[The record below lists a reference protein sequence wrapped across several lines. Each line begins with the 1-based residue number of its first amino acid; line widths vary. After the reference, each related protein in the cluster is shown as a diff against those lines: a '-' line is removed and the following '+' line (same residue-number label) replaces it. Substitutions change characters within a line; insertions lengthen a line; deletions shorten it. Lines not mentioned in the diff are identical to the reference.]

1 MRQRFPLASLL
12 IGLAAAGALGAQAPA
27 SSDEREVLAVVQRMF
42 DAMRAKDT
50 AAMQSTFH
58 ASARLVGMRAGPNG
72 GAPVV
77 QVLSATDFV
86 ARMGGDTRGKWIE
99 RGWEPQ
105 VRVSGTL
112 ATVWAEYDFH
122 FGTTFSHCGVDA
134 VQLLRTSDGWKI
146 MSIADTYV
154 REGCPHRPAPTP

>member
-1 MRQRFPLASLL
+1 MRRVTRSTLLLLA
-12 IGLAAAGALGAQAPA
+12 LAATSALAAQAP
-27 SSDEREVLAVVQRMF
+27 SSAEEREVLSVVQRMF
-42 DAMRAKDT
+42 DAMRARDT

-58 ASARLVGMRAGPNG
+58 ASARLVGMRPGPAG

-77 QVLSATDFV
+77 QVLSASDFV
-86 ARMGGDTRGKWIE
+86 ARMGRDTRGTWIE

-134 VQLLRTSDGWKI
+134 VQLLRTSAGWRI
-146 MSIADTYV
+146 ISIADTYV
-154 REGCPHRPAPTP
+154 REGCPTRPPPTP